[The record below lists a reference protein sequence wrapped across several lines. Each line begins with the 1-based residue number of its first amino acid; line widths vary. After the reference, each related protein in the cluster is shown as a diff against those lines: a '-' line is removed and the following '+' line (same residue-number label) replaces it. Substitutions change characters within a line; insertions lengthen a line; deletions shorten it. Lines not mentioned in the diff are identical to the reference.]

1 MNWTGLLYFYPD
13 GFRLL
18 SGRDFLNRMKLKT
31 DIVAIF
37 KHRVQQSRSD
47 SDNNSSDIEALITSE
62 TDNFAAKARG
72 YLVFLLETMLLDV
85 HLTADVVQEMA
96 CFDPHV
102 LASLPM
108 EQVSFC
114 FNALFQT
121 FCLRG

>member
-72 YLVFLLETMLLDV
+72 YFVFLLETMLLDV